1 MSRLFAA
8 DDRDGGALQISTAPR
23 YFKMFEQ
30 VVARLPHSTM
40 EQAAAELLVAYDQ
53 NRTIF
58 LFGNGGSAALA
69 SHFAC
74 DLGKGT
80 IRNGERQKRFRVLAL
95 TDNLPLLT
103 AWANDSCYEDVFAQQ
118 LRNFVEPGDVAFA
131 ISGSGNSPNV
141 LRALEVAHEAGAVN
155 IGLTGYCGGK
165 MKNLCNPCIVI
176 PSENMQIIEDLH
188 LSVTHAI
195 FSIVRHKLSLN
206 RQSEF
211 VVGASSAD

>member
-1 MSRLFAA
+1 MNRLFAT
-8 DDRDGGALQISTAPR
+8 DDRDGGGFQISSAPR
-23 YFKMFEQ
+23 YFEMYEQ
-30 VVARLPHSTM
+30 VIARLPHSTI
-40 EQAAAELLVAYDQ
+40 ERAAAELLVAYEQ

-80 IRNGERQKRFRVLAL
+80 VRNGERQKRFRVLAL

-118 LRNFVEPGDVAFA
+118 LQNFVEPSDVVFA

-141 LRALEVAHEAGAVN
+141 LRALDVARKAGTVN
-155 IGLTGYCGGK
+155 IGLTGFSGGT
-165 MKNLCNPCIVI
+165 MKNLCDPCIVI

-195 FSIVRHKLSLN
+195 FSVVRHKLH
-206 RQSEF
+206 RDAASEL
-211 VVGASSAD
+211 VVGAGSAD